1 MVAAVV
7 NMVVGE
13 EIAAVVG
20 VENMGFV
27 EMVALVG
34 NMVIIVVGD
43 TVVVEVLVEV
53 LVENMAVG
61 VAQVGDKV
69 GDKVEVE
76 CKDPE
81 PEVQG
86 IVVGSIVKVDKV
98 GELVEHWRI
107 ID

>member
-1 MVAAVV
+1 M

-34 NMVIIVVGD
+34 NMVRIVVGD
-43 TVVVEVLVEV
+43 TVVVEV

-69 GDKVEVE
+69 VVE

-86 IVVGSIVKVDKV
+86 IVVESIVKVDKV

-107 ID
+107 LG